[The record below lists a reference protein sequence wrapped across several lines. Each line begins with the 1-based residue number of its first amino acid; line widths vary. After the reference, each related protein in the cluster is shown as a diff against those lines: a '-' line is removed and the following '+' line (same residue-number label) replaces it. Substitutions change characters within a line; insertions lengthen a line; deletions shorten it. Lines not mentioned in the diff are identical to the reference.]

1 MALFVLQ
8 PPPGGLLMK
17 VIKAY
22 SLDVE
27 TVELLERHCIDTW
40 DKKASRSRL
49 VNEAI
54 NWYLTGDVVELKAD
68 RDNLHAQWLKLV
80 NEKHNSKVLEPTSR
94 PWWRRLLLGQ

>member
-1 MALFVLQ
+1 MS
-8 PPPGGLLMK
+8 K

-22 SLDVE
+22 SLDME

-40 DKKASRSRL
+40 DQKASRSKL

-54 NWYLTGDVVELKAD
+54 NWYLSGDVAELKAD
-68 RDNLHAQWLKLV
+68 RDDLQKRLSNLI

>member
-1 MALFVLQ
+1 MS
-8 PPPGGLLMK
+8 K

-22 SLDVE
+22 SLDME

-54 NWYLTGDVVELKAD
+54 NWYLTGDVAELKQD
-68 RDNLHAQWLKLV
+68 RDNLHEQWLKLV
-80 NEKHNSKVLEPTSR
+80 NEKHNSKVLEPTNQ

>member
-1 MALFVLQ
+1 
-8 PPPGGLLMK
+8 MK

-27 TVELLERHCIDTW
+27 TVSLLEEHCIDTW

-54 NWYLTGDVVELKAD
+54 NWYLSGDVAELKAD
-68 RDNLHAQWLKLV
+68 RDNLHEQWLKLV
-80 NEKHNSKVLEPTSR
+80 NEKHNSKVLEPTDR

>member
-1 MALFVLQ
+1 MS
-8 PPPGGLLMK
+8 K

-22 SLDVE
+22 SLDMD

-40 DKKASRSRL
+40 NQKASRSKL

-54 NWYLTGDVVELKAD
+54 NWYLSGDVAELKAD
-68 RDNLHAQWLKLV
+68 RDDLQKRLSDLI
-80 NEKHNSKVLEPTSR
+80 NEKHNSKVLEPRDR